1 MFEQSETKEYF
12 VGAARFNMSG
22 PKRNHVLVNDP
33 VSPWNI
39 LGKNIRTFPLKL
51 EKLPILTEYYCT
63 HFHKYNH
70 ENSIVDLVVKYI
82 I

>member
-1 MFEQSETKEYF
+1 M
-12 VGAARFNMSG
+12 
-22 PKRNHVLVNDP
+22 LVNDP
-33 VSPWNI
+33 VNPWNI

-51 EKLPILTEYYCT
+51 EKLPILAEYYCT

>member
-1 MFEQSETKEYF
+1 M
-12 VGAARFNMSG
+12 
-22 PKRNHVLVNDP
+22 LVNDP

-39 LGKNIRTFPLKL
+39 LGKNIRTFPVKL
-51 EKLPILTEYYCT
+51 EKLPILAGYYCT
-63 HFHKYNH
+63 HFNKCIH